1 MTVIGAPIEDVA
13 GRAGFRT
20 IREVGERL
28 ANSGRCAL
36 PYLDDQHTFLTDIS
50 YVIFRLK
57 FIPRYGEAMGQSAA
71 APAQAVDT
79 HSGAPDDVELPG
91 AAVGFDP
98 PIPVIEAAGLDK
110 AERVP
115 LPAEQDPESIRPQTS
130 GTARLYPDDQPGP
143 PTGNTTAG

>member
-1 MTVIGAPIEDVA
+1 LTVIGAPIEDVA

-36 PYLDDQHTFLTDIS
+36 PYLDDQHTYLTDIS

-57 FIPRYGEAMGQSAA
+57 FIPRYGKALGRSAA

-79 HSGAPDDVELPG
+79 YSGAADGVELAG

-98 PIPVIEAAGLDK
+98 PTPAIEAAGLDE

-115 LPAEQDPESIRPQTS
+115 LPAEHDPESIRLQTS